1 MAIPLLD
8 WMRTTMSSGDL
19 LKTLAPFTAVLAAS
33 ITGCVAIGQWWAN
46 GRRQERDRKQET
58 FAAAF
63 EACIEYAEMPYAIRR
78 RRIDVAAEERVRL
91 SEQVRAIQIKLTRYE
106 AWVRFESP
114 EVGEAYQTLVRRT
127 REVAGA
133 AMKDAWLSTGADSD
147 RAMVIPS
154 SIVDLRPLSA
164 PREEYMA
171 AAEGYLRRRYSNR
184 LRRSIAAIRMPRR
197 PVPTYGSTPLPTLPP
212 PTSAEA
218 SETSGRTS

>member
-1 MAIPLLD
+1 MAIPPPD
-8 WMRTTMSSGDL
+8 WTKTTMSSSDL
-19 LKTLAPFTAVLAAS
+19 LKTIAPFAAVLAAS

-63 EACIEYAEMPYAIRR
+63 EACIEYSEMPYAIRR
-78 RRIDVAAEERVRL
+78 RRTDAAGEERVRL

-133 AMKDAWLSTGADSD
+133 AMKDAWLSAGADSD

-184 LRRSIAAIRMPRR
+184 LRGAISVLGIPRL
-197 PVPTYGSTPLPTLPP
+197 PEPAPTYGPTPLPTLPAP
-212 PTSAEA
+212 ASAEA
-218 SETSGRTS
+218 AETS